1 MILSELI
8 LSKISEK
15 NPLVDKTFPPPFKTL
30 FFYSLSGNKRFF
42 KLRLQ
47 EHHTDVLVAHP
58 L

>member
-15 NPLVDKTFPPPFKTL
+15 SNRGQNFSVFFQVPAFCSLV
-30 FFYSLSGNKRFF
+30 GNKRFF
-42 KLRLQ
+42 KLQLQ
-47 EHHTDVLVAHP
+47 EHRTDVIFVHP